1 MSSAHPLQEH
11 LAHLEAA
18 LAEAGALLA
27 HHARGDRAY
36 RLKGHEDPVTA
47 ADHEVDAL
55 LRTRLPRAGE
65 GWLSEETLDD
75 PRRLG
80 CRRTWVVD
88 PLDGTRDFVAGRS
101 EYAISVGLVED
112 GVPVLG
118 GVCNPG
124 AGFTAVGGPGL
135 GIRVQGSPA
144 LAWRECA
151 AADVRVLTSRSEWK
165 RGEWRRF
172 ERPGLCLLPV
182 GSVAYKMALV
192 AAGLA
197 DATWTLVPKNEWDVA
212 GGTALV
218 RAAGGEVWRPDGGEL
233 RFNRAHTRFPCL
245 AAALG
250 PAAARV
256 RAELERA
263 T

>member
-1 MSSAHPLQEH
+1 MSLLEEDLRH
-11 LAHLEAA
+11 LVAA

-27 HHARGDRAY
+27 HHARGSRSF

-47 ADHEVDAL
+47 ADHEVDEL

-65 GWLSEETLDD
+65 GWLSEETVDD
-75 PRRLG
+75 ARRLA
-80 CRRTWVVD
+80 CRRTWIVD

-118 GVCNPG
+118 GVCNPA
-124 AGFTAVGGPGL
+124 AGFTIVGGPGL
-135 GIRVQGSPA
+135 GIRVHGDPV
-144 LAWRECA
+144 LAWPGGEGGNDA
-151 AADVRVLTSRSEWK
+151 LRVLASRSEWK
-165 RGEWRRF
+165 RGEWQRF
-172 ERPGLCLLPV
+172 VRPGLRVLAV
-182 GSVAYKMALV
+182 GSVAYKMGLV

-218 RAAGGEVWRPDGGEL
+218 RAAGGEVWRPDDGEL
-233 RFNRAHTRFPCL
+233 RFNRAHTRFPGL
-245 AAALG
+245 AAARHG
-250 PAAARV
+250 AVARV
-256 RAELERA
+256 RAVLGSA
-263 T
+263 D

>member
-1 MSSAHPLQEH
+1 MSLLEED

-18 LAEAGALLA
+18 LAEAGTLLA
-27 HHARGDRAY
+27 HHARGSRSF

-55 LRTRLPRAGE
+55 LRSRLPRPGE

-75 PRRLG
+75 PRRLA
-80 CRRTWVVD
+80 CRRTWIVD

-118 GVCNPG
+118 GVCNPA
-124 AGFTAVGGPGL
+124 AGFTIVGGPGL
-135 GIRVQGSPA
+135 GVRVHGEPV
-144 LAWRECA
+144 LAWTGPANGRL
-151 AADVRVLTSRSEWK
+151 RVLASRSEWK
-165 RGEWRRF
+165 RGEWEGF
-172 ERPGLCLLPV
+172 ERPGLQVLAV
-182 GSVAYKMALV
+182 GSVAYKMGLV

-197 DATWTLVPKNEWDVA
+197 DATWTLFPKNEWDVA

-218 RAAGGEVWRPDGGEL
+218 CAAGGEVWRPDGGEL

-245 AAALG
+245 AAARHE
-250 PAAARV
+250 AVARV
-256 RAELERA
+256 RAALESPG
-263 T
+263 